1 MFLDLKLNMF
11 VYLGPMFPL
20 VFYEQVYLFSHVVYL
35 HR

>member
-20 VFYEQVYLFSHVVYL
+20 IFYEQFSLFSHFVHL
-35 HR
+35 Q